1 MAKKATKTED
11 RRVTDAELQEIQKQV
26 GFMNQLQMQIGG
38 LELQKAELATQMNAA
53 REVMQELQNA
63 LMDTYGDVTVNLTD
77 GTITENAD
85 NS

>member
-26 GFMNQLQMQIGG
+26 SFMNQLQMQIGG

-77 GTITENAD
+77 GTITDNAD